1 MFPPLPSPSPRRSNT
16 RARSEYSTQLNAMR
30 LKVLAARD
38 EAIQAML
45 TESRHSL
52 TSISNSPQYKQLLV
66 GLLVQGVRKLET
78 TTAVIRC
85 REVDVATVKI
95 AIAEA
100 EAKMPGLKL
109 TLDTHVHL
117 PPPPE
122 TSKEGAS
129 CVGGVHVISSDGKI
143 ICNNSLDDRL
153 NAAFEHN
160 QPEIRT
166 AIFGQNPNLITKTA
180 KA

>member
-1 MFPPLPSPSPRRSNT
+1 
-16 RARSEYSTQLNAMR
+16 MR

-38 EAIQAML
+38 EAIQGML
-45 TESRHSL
+45 AESRQSL
-52 TSISNSPQYKQLLV
+52 TAMSSSPQYKQLLV
-66 GLLVQGVRKLET
+66 GLIVQGVKKLET
-78 TTAVIRC
+78 KSAVVRC
-85 REVDVATVKI
+85 REMDVSTVKI
-95 AIAEA
+95 AMAEA
-100 EAKMPGLKL
+100 EAKVPGLKL
-109 TLDTHVHL
+109 QLDTHVSL

-129 CVGGVHVISSDGKI
+129 CVGGVHVISADGKI

-153 NAAFEHN
+153 SVAFDRN

-166 AIFGQNPNLITKTA
+166 AIFGANPNLLVKTA

>member
-1 MFPPLPSPSPRRSNT
+1 
-16 RARSEYSTQLNAMR
+16 MR

-45 TESRHSL
+45 SESRRSL
-52 TSISNSPQYKQLLV
+52 TSISSSPQYKQLLV
-66 GLLVQGVRKLET
+66 GLLVQGVQKLET
-78 TTAVIRC
+78 KAAVVRC
-85 REVDVATVKI
+85 REMDVATVKI
-95 AIAEA
+95 AMAEA
-100 EAKMPGLKL
+100 EGKVPGLKL
-109 TLDTHVHL
+109 TLDTHVSL

-122 TSKEGAS
+122 STKEGAS

-153 NAAFEHN
+153 NVAFERN

-166 AIFGQNPNLITKTA
+166 AIFGANPNLISKTA